1 MKELKGFER
10 LSLEPGETRTVSF
23 DIGPSAL
30 QLIDRA
36 MRTVVEP
43 GQFDVMVGGSS
54 DDVQSVTL
62 EVTP

>member
-1 MKELKGFER
+1 VKGLKGFER
-10 LSLEPGETRTVSF
+10 LSLEPGETRAVSLH
-23 DIGPSAL
+23 IGPSAL

-43 GQFDVMVGGSS
+43 GQFDIMVGGSS
-54 DDVQSVTL
+54 DTVESVTL